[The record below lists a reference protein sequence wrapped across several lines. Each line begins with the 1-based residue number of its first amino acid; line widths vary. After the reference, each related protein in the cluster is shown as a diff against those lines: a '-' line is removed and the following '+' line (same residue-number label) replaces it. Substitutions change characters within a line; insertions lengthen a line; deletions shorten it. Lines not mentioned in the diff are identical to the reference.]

1 MKAKVLMA
9 KTHPNEYLIH
19 KYWARKPSNI
29 LKDYIETFFKK
40 GDMLVDPF
48 CGSGVFLAEAKKKN
62 IDALGYDINPIAY
75 LLSEVTTNP
84 PSLEKFKIEAQKII
98 ELANS
103 FRELFTV
110 DNKDIRYIV
119 HEIESECSNC
129 KRVGSMTES
138 DKVGTKYHCLKCG
151 VRLSFNFEK
160 MKGTKIIKIY
170 DRDNNEYT
178 KEIHLENQKKI
189 LGRINKLKF
198 NKNLIPNRRILAF
211 PGMKLS
217 DLFTPRTFYIFGELF
232 DLAHKIKDPHTQKA
246 ILLLL
251 TSSVAQ
257 SSRLIPYRNNL
268 STGGPA
274 WTVPG
279 FWIAPLHLET
289 NPIVHLE
296 ARYKKFL
303 KGLESLDQQYKDID
317 AKVIIEHKPAQ
328 SGLEKLKDASLDGI
342 FFDPP
347 YGDNVPYVEFSAIW
361 NGFLKHEI
369 NYADEVIVSDRKEY
383 LSSWD
388 KYEKDIQSIILLF
401 QKKLKKGGK
410 VIMTFNNLDPRA
422 WKIVLESFSKSS
434 FVCIDA
440 KYQIPAV
447 ISSKA
452 QMASNTSYVGDYY
465 CVFEKS
471 TTINKPRHD
480 LFFLTKKAKGVLLS
494 REGVAPKNLI
504 NRIIILTILNE
515 NMDLNLVEKIDEII
529 KPLATEDKEYY
540 YLREELSDPIQLQ
553 KHNINS
559 IIENIA
565 QEELRNGKQTTEY
578 LYGTILEAT
587 DQIGSPLLSEV
598 KETLKGKV
606 FFDKDYCYLQGI
618 ITNKSLF
625 DSMH

>member
-1 MKAKVLMA
+1 MRAKVLMA

-29 LKDYIETFFKK
+29 LKDYIDTFFKQ
-40 GDMLVDPF
+40 GDTLVDPF
-48 CGSGVFLAEAKKKN
+48 CGSGVFLAEAKKQN
-62 IDALGYDINPIAY
+62 INALGYDINPIAY

-84 PSLEKFKIEAQKII
+84 PILDKFKTEAQKILKLI
-98 ELANS
+98 NS
-103 FRELFTV
+103 YKELFTIEG
-110 DNKDIRYIV
+110 KEIRYIV

-129 KRVGSMTES
+129 KKVGSITEAS
-138 DKVGTKYHCLKCG
+138 KIGTKYHCLRCG

-160 MKGTKIIKIY
+160 LKGTKIVKIY
-170 DRDNNEYT
+170 DRDNKEYT
-178 KEIHLENQKKI
+178 EKKYLESQTTI
-189 LGRINKLKF
+189 LNKLNRLKF
-198 NKNLIPNRRILAF
+198 NQNLIPNRRILAF

-217 DLFTPRTFYIFGELF
+217 DLFTPRAFYILGELF
-232 DLAHKIKDPHTQKA
+232 EVAHKISDPSTKKA
-246 ILLLL
+246 ILLFL
-251 TSSVAQ
+251 TSSIAQ

-289 NPIVHLE
+289 NPIIHLE

-303 KGLESLDQQYKDID
+303 KGLESHDQQYKNVS
-317 AKVIIEHKPAQ
+317 AKVKIEHTPAQ
-328 SGLEKLKDASLDGI
+328 NGLKKLKDESVDGI

-361 NGFLKHEI
+361 NGFLNLEV
-369 NYADEVIVSDRKEY
+369 NYKDEVIVSDRKEY
-383 LSSWD
+383 LSSWS
-388 KYEKDIQSIILLF
+388 KYEIDIQSIICLF
-401 QKKLKKGGK
+401 HKKLKIGGK

-422 WKIVLESFSKSS
+422 WKIVLEAFSKYS
-434 FVCIDA
+434 FACIDA

-447 ISSKA
+447 VSSKS

-465 CVFEKS
+465 CVFKKS
-471 TTINKPRHD
+471 KAVNKPRHD

-494 REGVAPKNLI
+494 RKGVAPKNLI

-515 NMDLNLVEKIDEII
+515 NMDLTLIEKIDEII

-540 YLREELSDPIQLQ
+540 YLREELSNPILL
-553 KHNINS
+553 KESSIDS
-559 IIENIA
+559 IIEKIV
-565 QEELRNGKQTTEY
+565 QEQLRNGKQSTEH
-578 LYGTILEAT
+578 LYEAILEAT

-606 FFDKDYCYLQGI
+606 FFEKDYCYLQGMN
-618 ITNKSLF
+618 TNKTLF
-625 DSMH
+625 DSIS

>member
-9 KTHPNEYLIH
+9 KTHPSEYLIH

-29 LKDYIETFFKK
+29 LKDYINTYFKE
-40 GDMLVDPF
+40 GDTLVDPF
-48 CGSGVFLAEAKKKN
+48 SGSGVFLAQAKKRN
-62 IDALGYDINPIAY
+62 IDAFGYDINPIAY
-75 LLSEVTTNP
+75 LLSEVTANP
-84 PSLEKFKIEAQKII
+84 PSLKKFKIEAQKII

-103 FRELFTV
+103 YKELFTI
-110 DNKDIRYIV
+110 DGKDIRYIV

-129 KRVGSMTES
+129 QKVGSITQSE
-138 DKVGTKYHCLKCG
+138 KIGTKYHCSNCG
-151 VRLSFNFEK
+151 TRLSFNFEK
-160 MKGTKIIKIY
+160 LKGTKIIKIY
-170 DRDNNEYT
+170 DRDNKEYT
-178 KEIHLENQKKI
+178 GEKYIKAQKEILD
-189 LGRINKLKF
+189 RISESKF
-198 NKNLIPNRRILAF
+198 NQNLIPNRRILAF

-217 DLFTPRTFYIFGELF
+217 DLFTPRAFHIFGELF
-232 DLAHKIKDPHTQKA
+232 EAAHAVKDESAKKA
-246 ILLLL
+246 ILLFL

-289 NPIVHLE
+289 NPIIHLE

-303 KGLESLDQQYKDID
+303 KGLESLERQYKNIS
-317 AKVIIEHKPAQ
+317 AKVKIEHMSAQ
-328 SGLEKLKDASLDGI
+328 SGLGKLKDSSVDGI

-361 NGFLKHEI
+361 NGFLNRNI

-388 KYEKDIQSIILLF
+388 KYEEDIRSIIFLF
-401 QKKLKKGGK
+401 QKKLKDGGK

-434 FVCIDA
+434 FVCVDA

-447 ISSKA
+447 VSSKS

-471 TTINKPRHD
+471 NKVKRSKHD
-480 LFFLTKKAKGVLLS
+480 LFFLTQKAKGVLLS
-494 REGVAPKNLI
+494 RKGVAPKNLI
-504 NRIIILTILNE
+504 NRIFILTILNE
-515 NMDLNLVEKIDEII
+515 NMDLNLLEKLDEAV
-529 KPLATEDKEYY
+529 KPIATEDKEFY
-540 YLREELSDPIQLQ
+540 YLRRELLDPVQLQ
-553 KHNINS
+553 MSSVDS
-559 IIENIA
+559 IIEDIA
-565 QEELRNGKQTTEY
+565 QQQLRNGRQTTEY
-578 LYGTILEAT
+578 LYETILEAT

-598 KETLKGKV
+598 KEILKDIV
-606 FFDKDYCYLQGI
+606 FFEKDYCYLRG
-618 ITNKSLF
+618 TNTSRSLF
-625 DSMH
+625 DAVS